1 MFCFLKLYTLNGPSK
16 PQLETPKPIVRSTQE
31 KQEEEEAEEEE
42 VAVVEKSNKN
52 ENVTVSQNASEEE
65 EISET
70 PEIFT
75 KVTSE
80 ATKLDEESFLPE
92 IPSHAQYLIVG
103 GGTAAMSAF
112 KAIRAK
118 DPTAKVLVITEEQY
132 KPYMRPPLS
141 KDLWTTDDE
150 KLINELKFKQY
161 NGNERSLL
169 FLEDEFYV
177 KPKFLN
183 TEQCANGGVAVVTG
197 KRVNCLLL
205 L

>member
-1 MFCFLKLYTLNGPSK
+1 MQPPVSKQLK
-16 PQLETPKPIVRSTQE
+16 
-31 KQEEEEAEEEE
+31 EEETLADQQTVEELVQTKKDESTDTESFEIVQVEE
-42 VAVVEKSNKN
+42 VESSKAPLTQSKSI
-52 ENVTVSQNASEEE
+52 QQ
-65 EISET
+65 
-70 PEIFT
+70 
-75 KVTSE
+75 
-80 ATKLDEESFLPE
+80 DEEGFLPE
-92 IPSHAQYLIVG
+92 IPSYAQYLIVG

-118 DPTAKVLVITEEQY
+118 DPNAKVLVITEEHY

-150 KLINELKFKQY
+150 RLIEELKFKQY

-197 KRVNCLLL
+197 KRVNTKKNRTLFSNLFIFY
-205 L
+205 

>member
-1 MFCFLKLYTLNGPSK
+1 LYSLNGTSK
-16 PQLETPKPIVRSTQE
+16 PQLKDPKPIIKQE
-31 KQEEEEAEEEE
+31 KIEAEEEE
-42 VAVVEKSNKN
+42 EVSETSSKKEEN
-52 ENVTVSQNASEEE
+52 EAAPESKSEEE

-75 KVTSE
+75 KASSNT
-80 ATKLDEESFLPE
+80 AAKKDEDEFLPE

-118 DPTAKVLVITEEQY
+118 DPAAKVLVVTEENY

-150 KLINELKFKQY
+150 KLVNELKFKQY

-169 FLEDEFYV
+169 FLEDDFYV
-177 KPKFLN
+177 KPKLLN
-183 TEQCANGGVAVVTG
+183 TEECANGGVAVVTG
-197 KRVNCLLL
+197 KRVH
-205 L
+205 